1 MKGVIAEE
9 TERIIQ
15 KRQATLC
22 GKEFD
27 TGDGVISLPQV
38 DNQYL
43 PNLYCRW
50 VIQTTPGTRVLLASD
65 YFAVENSVQC
75 NTVTNETSSRCN
87 YTVTENT
94 IMTSPG
100 YPSNYPMNTD
110 CFYWIQG
117 QKGQIIEFEKI
128 STICG
133 TLIPPKISSTD
144 RYLFIHFHSDYF
156 QENRGFQVTIRVM
169 DQTQDE
175 TTQTSSRNSKGCVEI
190 LDDKM
195 TGLVTSPNYPLIYP
209 NNKKCVTIIRA
220 PLPDHFIRL
229 NVTFL
234 DIEGDDN
241 CTFDFLEI
249 YDNEDE
255 GKVSSSGR
263 LCGTFNNEK
272 IYESKENI
280 CFPRCKENQVCV
292 RHADNFECVTGS
304 PCVNDV
310 CENGKCIKTT
320 TGTKCYCPP
329 GFDGTLYEDLMI
341 QSDSGRVQVLPGGVL
356 DIKSFDENFEGVYKC
371 LASTQNDFA
380 EFTFLP
386 PRSIASVEGSTA
398 LFSCYIPA
406 AAEIQW
412 FKDDVLLLPS
422 INDRLTLLGYGYYL
436 TIDSVTLS
444 DAGQYKCKARSSYGC
459 YVERSASLSVT
470 QKEQEQGVCGRTQ
483 GNKDLTQ
490 KLTSRIS
497 GGTEYCD
504 GNNGT
509 KRKIQSFTIHQNFSQ
524 RAPYDN
530 DIALIKLDSPI
541 NYTDVIK
548 PICTKPFGLVN
559 DMFFERRVGRK
570 VGRVIG
576 CGRIYENIE
585 EAPTKLH
592 DVYVPNVDRHL
603 CDQADIGHRNFTD
616 SMICAGY
623 DRAYFGDACYG
634 DSGGS
639 LTMQMSRNDP
649 WILVGLVS
657 WGVGCDRSGHYGY
670 YTNVAMFVDWI
681 NQQTSV

>member
-1 MKGVIAEE
+1 MCIYFLFRFDYLEIRDGFDEVNSTVSKF
-9 TERIIQ
+9 
-15 KRQATLC
+15 C
-22 GKEFD
+22 GSEPLAIFSR
-27 TGDGVISLPQV
+27 TNHVYVYFVSDGFYQEQGFSI
-38 DNQYL
+38 
-43 PNLYCRW
+43 
-50 VIQTTPGTRVLLASD
+50 
-65 YFAVENSVQC
+65 YFS
-75 NTVTNETSSRCN
+75 TVTN
-87 YTVTENT
+87 
-94 IMTSPG
+94 
-100 YPSNYPMNTD
+100 
-110 CFYWIQG
+110 
-117 QKGQIIEFEKI
+117 
-128 STICG
+128 
-133 TLIPPKISSTD
+133 
-144 RYLFIHFHSDYF
+144 
-156 QENRGFQVTIRVM
+156 
-169 DQTQDE
+169 
-175 TTQTSSRNSKGCVEI
+175 GCVEI

-263 LCGTFNNEK
+263 LCGTLNNEK
-272 IYESKENI
+272 IYESKENSM
-280 CFPRCKENQVCV
+280 KLV
-292 RHADNFECVTGS
+292 
-304 PCVNDV
+304 
-310 CENGKCIKTT
+310 
-320 TGTKCYCPP
+320 
-329 GFDGTLYEDLMI
+329 LYEDLMI

-356 DIKSFDENFEGVYKC
+356 DIKSFNENFEGVYKC

-380 EFTFLP
+380 EFTF
-386 PRSIASVEGSTA
+386 
-398 LFSCYIPA
+398 
-406 AAEIQW
+406 
-412 FKDDVLLLPS
+412 
-422 INDRLTLLGYGYYL
+422 RLTMLLGYGYYL
-436 TIDSVTLS
+436 TLDSVTLS

-490 KLTSRIS
+490 TLTSRIS

-504 GNNGT
+504 GYNGT

-530 DIALIKLDSPI
+530 DIALIKLNSPI

>member
-1 MKGVIAEE
+1 M
-9 TERIIQ
+9 
-15 KRQATLC
+15 
-22 GKEFD
+22 
-27 TGDGVISLPQV
+27 
-38 DNQYL
+38 
-43 PNLYCRW
+43 
-50 VIQTTPGTRVLLASD
+50 IQT
-65 YFAVENSVQC
+65 
-75 NTVTNETSSRCN
+75 
-87 YTVTENT
+87 
-94 IMTSPG
+94 
-100 YPSNYPMNTD
+100 
-110 CFYWIQG
+110 
-117 QKGQIIEFEKI
+117 
-128 STICG
+128 
-133 TLIPPKISSTD
+133 
-144 RYLFIHFHSDYF
+144 
-156 QENRGFQVTIRVM
+156 
-169 DQTQDE
+169 
-175 TTQTSSRNSKGCVEI
+175 
-190 LDDKM
+190 
-195 TGLVTSPNYPLIYP
+195 
-209 NNKKCVTIIRA
+209 
-220 PLPDHFIRL
+220 
-229 NVTFL
+229 
-234 DIEGDDN
+234 
-241 CTFDFLEI
+241 
-249 YDNEDE
+249 
-255 GKVSSSGR
+255 
-263 LCGTFNNEK
+263 
-272 IYESKENI
+272 
-280 CFPRCKENQVCV
+280 
-292 RHADNFECVTGS
+292 
-304 PCVNDV
+304 
-310 CENGKCIKTT
+310 
-320 TGTKCYCPP
+320 
-329 GFDGTLYEDLMI
+329 
-341 QSDSGRVQVLPGGVL
+341 DSGRVQVLPGGVL
-356 DIKSFDENFEGVYKC
+356 DIKSFNENFEGVYKC

-380 EFTFLP
+380 EFTFRLTMVEDCNLDVEVP
-386 PRSIASVEGSTA
+386 PRNIVSVEGSTA

-406 AAEIQW
+406 ATEIQW
-412 FKDDVLLLPS
+412 FKDDVLLLAS
-422 INDRLTLLGYGYYL
+422 INDRLTVLGYGYYL

-490 KLTSRIS
+490 TLTSRIS
-497 GGTEYCD
+497 GGKSVDYGSTPWHVIIRAKKQKKTFCGGSLISENWVVTAAHCISHYEKEFHEPFVKDNIELYLGTEYCD
-504 GNNGT
+504 GYNGT

-524 RAPYDN
+524 RSLYDN

-548 PICTKPFGLVN
+548 PICTKPFRLVN